1 MLNPFPQLLVYSTM
15 APLILRIVLGLIFVD
30 LGWIKLRT
38 RRLSLPSLL
47 GLLEVIGAIMLIVGF
62 YTQIAALGFLI
73 LTGIELYIE
82 WKDAAVLKGDLVF
95 YILLFAISLS
105 LLLTGAG
112 AYAKD
117 IPL

>member
-1 MLNPFPQLLVYSTM
+1 MLNPFPSLLIYSTL
-15 APLILRIVLGLIFVD
+15 APFILRIVLGLIFLD
-30 LGWIKLRT
+30 LGASRLRSRKLNF
-38 RRLSLPSLL
+38 LSAIA
-47 GLLEVIGAIMLIVGF
+47 LLEVVGAFMLFIGL
-62 YTQIAALGFLI
+62 YTQIAALGFAI

-82 WKDAAVLKGDLVF
+82 WKDSKILKGDFVF
-95 YILLFAISLS
+95 YLLLFVISLS

>member
-1 MLNPFPQLLVYSTM
+1 MLNPFPELLVYSTL
-15 APLILRIVLGLIFVD
+15 APFILRVVLGLIFLD
-30 LGWIKLRT
+30 LGASKLKT
-38 RRLSLPSLL
+38 RKFNLSTAL
-47 GLLEVIGAIMLIVGF
+47 GALQILGAVMLFIGF
-62 YTQIAALGFLI
+62 YTQIAALGFVI

-82 WKDAAVLKGDLVF
+82 WKDAQVLKGDLVF
-95 YILLFAISLS
+95 YVLLFAISLS